1 MKNKLIWIFFI
12 APLLFSCDK
21 FIDVNQNP
29 NNPTD
34 VPPSTILPTTTVGM
48 AFANSNELGRAA
60 SVLIQQNAGAANQAL
75 QYDRFDLD
83 NLLDNQ
89 WGNEIYGGTLNNL

>member
-1 MKNKLIWIFFI
+1 MKYQLICL
-12 APLLFSCDK
+12 LLFIPFVFSCKK

-29 NNPTD
+29 NNPTE
-34 VPPSTILPTTTVGM
+34 VPPSTILPVTTVGI

-60 SVLIQQNAGAANQAL
+60 SVLVQYNAGAANQVL
-75 QYDRFDLD
+75 QEDRFDLD

-89 WGNEIYGGTLNNL
+89 WSSEIYGNTLNN